1 MGMTVDLACE
11 LARVLVGG
19 MGRRWEHVEAVGR
32 RAQALGDCCELPEH
46 VIADAWLHDVGYAP
60 PLVVTRLHAL
70 DGARYLRAQGADE
83 EVVRLVG
90 WHTGAAF
97 EAEERGLADEW
108 STIHAPL
115 DVDLD
120 ALTMIDLSTGPDG
133 SPIIDTARLAEVL
146 RRYADDDPVHRA
158 VERSTPSLLA
168 ASRRAKARLGLPQDW
183 PICA

>member
-1 MGMTVDLACE
+1 MAMTVDSARE
-11 LARVLVGG
+11 LARELVGG
-19 MGRRWEHVEAVGR
+19 MGTRWAHVQAVGQ
-32 RAQALGDCCELPEH
+32 RAEALGDCCELPEH
-46 VIADAWLHDVGYAP
+46 VILAAWLHDVGYAP
-60 PLVVTRLHAL
+60 PLVATRLHAL
-70 DGARYLRAQGADE
+70 DGARYLQDVGAAE

-108 STIHAPL
+108 STIPAPL
-115 DVDLD
+115 DVGLD

-133 SPIIDTARLAEVL
+133 APMIDTARLAEVL

-158 VERSTPSLLA
+158 VERSTPPLLA
-168 ASRRAKARLGLPQDW
+168 ASRRAKTRLGLPQDW